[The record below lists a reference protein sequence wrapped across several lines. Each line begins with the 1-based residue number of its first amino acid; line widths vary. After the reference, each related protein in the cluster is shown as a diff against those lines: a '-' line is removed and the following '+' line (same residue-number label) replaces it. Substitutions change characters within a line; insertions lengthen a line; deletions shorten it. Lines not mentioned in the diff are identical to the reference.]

1 MITSEQNSKAQTR
14 NRDSALM
21 LASKIK
27 AIIFDIDGIM
37 TDGKITYTDT
47 GEEIKSFNVKDG
59 LGIKLLQGA
68 GIQVAIITGRQSAIV
83 SKRAAE
89 LNIELLIQGR
99 EDKLQASLELSEQ
112 LNLDNETIAYM
123 GDDLPD
129 LPAIIA
135 LGFGITV
142 KDAVALVQN
151 HADYICTA
159 SGGQGAVREACE
171 FILEAQGRLESIHQD
186 YTKGM
191 LLS

>member
-1 MITSEQNSKAQTR
+1 
-14 NRDSALM
+14 M
-21 LASKIK
+21 LARKVK

-37 TDGKITYTDT
+37 TDGKLTYTDAN
-47 GEEIKSFNVKDG
+47 EEIKSFNVKDG
-59 LGIKLLQGA
+59 LGIKLLQQA

-99 EDKLQASLELSEQ
+99 EDKLQASLELSKQ
-112 LNLDNETIAYM
+112 LNLDIEAIAYM

-129 LPAIIA
+129 LSAIIT

-142 KDAVALVQN
+142 NDAVTLVKK
-151 HADYICTA
+151 HADYICTDA
-159 SGGQGAVREACE
+159 GGQGAVREACE
-171 FILEAQGRLESIHQD
+171 FILDAQGRLESIYQN
-186 YTKGM
+186 YTKGL